1 MRKRMGM
8 ACLAAVCLANVGC
21 VVALGNKGTLAGDW
35 CSKQA
40 VTLDGK
46 IYIVDVRTGEV
57 CAVAEAALDSAPLVP
72 GASVS
77 GLDVTIVE
85 D

>member
-8 ACLAAVCLANVGC
+8 ACLAAICLANVGC

-35 CSKQA
+35 CRKQA
-40 VTLDGK
+40 VALDGK
-46 IYIVDVRTGEV
+46 IYIVDVRSGEV
-57 CAVAEAALDSAPLVP
+57 CVVTEAALDSASPVP
-72 GASVS
+72 GVSVS
-77 GLDVTIVE
+77 ELHMTIIE